1 MWQAGFSWEDT
12 WISVLVFAPHS
23 IKTFYIGS
31 IYWVF
36 ILIVVKQTSWLIFIL
51 SWAILFLKCVR
62 RVFIKIGA
70 KDHPSKYL
78 LEIYVW
84 KTWWKTKN
92 SNNKSRNNS
101 NTVRKM
107 RHFAMS
113 TDHFLNGWT
122 LLFLPCSKKQREKT
136 NKISPQC
143 LAKRVMVSLS
153 HLFNIFAKN
162 FILLC
167 KSFIALS
174 LRFWFLVS
182 RPSMSPILQWPAII
196 SNVAPRRAGMS
207 KKFLRAL
214 LMPYFS
220 RTTTKST
227 RSNLNLYLRS
237 FLGSLGGL
245 RVLILLTV
253 IPFLVRRPQIEDCL
267 CFQQVDRSYLNTV
280 FPWSVNGQRVSAHG
294 DAVASN

>member
-1 MWQAGFSWEDT
+1 M
-12 WISVLVFAPHS
+12 
-23 IKTFYIGS
+23 
-31 IYWVF
+31 
-36 ILIVVKQTSWLIFIL
+36 
-51 SWAILFLKCVR
+51 
-62 RVFIKIGA
+62 
-70 KDHPSKYL
+70 
-78 LEIYVW
+78 
-84 KTWWKTKN
+84 KN
-92 SNNKSRNNS
+92 
-101 NTVRKM
+101 
-107 RHFAMS
+107 
-113 TDHFLNGWT
+113 
-122 LLFLPCSKKQREKT
+122 KKQQQQKQEQQQHCTQNAAFCNVNRSFSKRLNATFFAVQQKT
-136 NKISPQC
+136 TRKNKQISPQC
-143 LAKRVMVSLS
+143 LAKREMVSLS

-280 FPWSVNGQRVSAHG
+280 FPWSVHGQRVSAHG